1 MRVAKDGE
9 VLANWSAKRETARMK
24 GVRAGFAIIRIDP
37 YQDEEQN
44 RVTVK
49 RVVWDEALADR
60 EVQRLNELKANS
72 ESFYFW
78 QYTRVDEPV

>member
-1 MRVAKDGE
+1 MKD
-9 VLANWSAKRETARMK
+9 
-24 GVRAGFAIIRIDP
+24 VRAGFAIIRIDP

>member
-1 MRVAKDGE
+1 M
-9 VLANWSAKRETARMK
+9 ANWSAKRDTTRMK
-24 GVRAGFAIIRIDP
+24 DVRAGFAIIRIDP

-49 RVVWDEALADR
+49 RVVWDEVLADR

-72 ESFYFW
+72 ASFYFW

>member
-1 MRVAKDGE
+1 
-9 VLANWSAKRETARMK
+9 
-24 GVRAGFAIIRIDP
+24 VRNVRPGYAIIRIDP
-37 YQDEEQN
+37 FQDEEMH

-60 EVQRLNELKANS
+60 EVQRLNELKDDS

-78 QYTRVDEPV
+78 QYTRVDER